1 MKTPR
6 VLYRLDITTTHRIPD
21 RSVMV
26 LAHGTAKNWTLFT
39 EQYHGWTEP
48 STADNIYRFVDQLK
62 DNAKYDRLLELSGK
76 VHYTLRSEN
85 TYV

>member
-39 EQYHGWTEP
+39 EQYHGWAEP
-48 STADNIYRFVDQLK
+48 STADNVYRFVDQLK
-62 DNAKYDRLLELSGK
+62 DNAEYDMLIELSGK
-76 VHYTLRSEN
+76 IYYTLRSEEV
-85 TYV
+85 YL